1 MRFLDGFVSLDGREK
16 VPLSALLWSGVFYLS
31 QPALQL
37 KSSVLGIGL
46 VPLWMSFD
54 TFNLYSNLI

>member
-16 VPLSALLWSGVFYLS
+16 YHLVLYCGVFYLS

-46 VPLWMSFD
+46 VPLRMSFD
-54 TFNLYSNLI
+54 TFNLYPNLI

>member
-1 MRFLDGFVSLDGREK
+1 MHFLDGFVSLDGREK
-16 VPLSALLWSGVFYLS
+16 VPLSALLWRVFYLS

>member
-16 VPLSALLWSGVFYLS
+16 VPLYCGVFYLS

-46 VPLWMSFD
+46 VPLRMSFD

>member
-1 MRFLDGFVSLDGREK
+1 MHFLDGFVSLDGREK
-16 VPLSALLWSGVFYLS
+16 VPLSALLWRVFYLS

-46 VPLWMSFD
+46 VPLRMSFD